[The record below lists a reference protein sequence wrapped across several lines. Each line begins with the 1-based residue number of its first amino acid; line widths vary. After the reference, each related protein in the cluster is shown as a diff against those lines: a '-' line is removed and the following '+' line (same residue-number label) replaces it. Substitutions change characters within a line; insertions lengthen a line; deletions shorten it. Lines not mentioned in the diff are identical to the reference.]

1 MMYPDIANVSGKR
14 VLLKSDG
21 GPGRTDL
28 EYLSQS
34 NLDGLIHAPGLP
46 NGTKFQE
53 LDNVFDLT
61 KATMENNR
69 KKIFDKSCQLYGK
82 KAKVGFSDVVFILFG
97 GTRTFYDGS
106 TLFLPNSYAASMTKK
121 RLESAIKKCGYVP
134 ATRAALESGEL
145 RHEIVLDADGS
156 LDNNKNDLSV
166 AKILLELEAENH
178 DVVN

>member
-1 MMYPDIANVSGKR
+1 MHSHHISLATSKNGSVEKHIFRKWYYEVIRMMYPDIANVSGKR

-53 LDNVFDLT
+53 LDNVFDLI

-69 KKIFDKSCQLYGK
+69 KKYLISPVSFMARKQKLGLAMLFSFFLVEQEHFMMVQLYSYQI
-82 KAKVGFSDVVFILFG
+82 A
-97 GTRTFYDGS
+97 
-106 TLFLPNSYAASMTKK
+106 TL
-121 RLESAIKKCGYVP
+121 
-134 ATRAALESGEL
+134 
-145 RHEIVLDADGS
+145 HQ
-156 LDNNKNDLSV
+156 
-166 AKILLELEAENH
+166 
-178 DVVN
+178 